1 MSGPKKGGSTVIQL
15 ALVLIAIIAAYYVAQ
30 NLLDSVREVPSSYET
45 IDFFNITTTNDP
57 NMNWE

>member
-1 MSGPKKGGSTVIQL
+1 MIQL
-15 ALVLIAIIAAYYVAQ
+15 ALVIIAIIAAYYVAQ